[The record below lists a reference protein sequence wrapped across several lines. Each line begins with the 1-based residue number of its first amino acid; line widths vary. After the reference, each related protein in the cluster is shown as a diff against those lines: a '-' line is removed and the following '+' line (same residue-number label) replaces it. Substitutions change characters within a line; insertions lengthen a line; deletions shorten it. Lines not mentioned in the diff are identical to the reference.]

1 MLIFKIVCIFQFCLI
16 LLVALKLRTWFLTK
30 KKEREKER
38 ERNHF
43 TKLADFSKNFKQPQ
57 IYVVVDKM

>member
-1 MLIFKIVCIFQFCLI
+1 MYFS
-16 LLVALKLRTWFLTK
+16 ALFNLACGTEITHVILTK
-30 KKEREKER
+30 KKERERERER